1 MKSYD
6 IALIPGDGTGPE
18 VLAEGKKVL
27 DAACAKHGVK
37 LNYQSFDFGGER
49 YMRTGEIL
57 PDSAIEEFKKFHSMF
72 LGAIGHPDVKP
83 GILEVGILLKTR
95 FALDQYINLRPVK
108 LYPNVDCPLKDKKPE
123 DIDFVVV
130 RENTGGIYTGIG
142 GVTQKG
148 TPLEVATQVMQYSR
162 PVVERCVK
170 YAYEYTR
177 RRNSKKKMLTLVHKC
192 NVLTHCG
199 DLWVRVHKEMGD
211 KDYPE
216 IKQDYNHVDACTMW
230 FVKQPEYYDVIVTE
244 NLFGDIITD
253 LAAIIQGGLGI
264 AAGGNINPNGVSMF
278 EPMGGSAPKYTG
290 KNVINPLATISAGG
304 MMMDTLGEPKIAA
317 GDRQGDPRRARQ
329 RPDQEPRRRPDGHG
343 HARGRGSH
351 REDGELESERR
362 GSRPK
367 VEGTARVHPGGRVDR
382 QTIYRA
388 DQSVLDQSH
397 TRSPQELVPRLTSR
411 SPAARETRLRRP
423 SFRVHRWR
431 TGEVVQVER
440 IAVDIVTSRHVLQ
453 ANDLAIDGREAAF
466 GPNHGDPLRQ
476 RVLPANRVR
485 DWFSFVTNEPKEQ
498 LDAVRVPCGQSSHA
512 NLTKTS

>member
-1 MKSYD
+1 MKSYN

-18 VLAEGKKVL
+18 VLNEGVKVL

-37 LNYQSFDFGGER
+37 LSYTKFDFGGER

-57 PDSAIEEFKKFHSMF
+57 PDSAIEEFKKFDSMF

-108 LYPNVDCPLKDKKPE
+108 LYPNVETPLKDKGPE
-123 DIDFVVV
+123 HIDFVVV

-170 YAYEYTR
+170 YAYELTR

-211 KDYPE
+211 KDYPD

-264 AAGGNINPNGVSMF
+264 AAGGNINPEGVSMF

-290 KNVINPLATISAGG
+290 KNVINPLATICAGG
-304 MMMDTLGEPKIAA
+304 MMMDTLGEPAIA
-317 GDRQGDPRRARQ
+317 Q
-329 RPDQEPRRRPDGHG
+329 
-343 HARGRGSH
+343 
-351 REDGELESERR
+351 
-362 GSRPK
+362 
-367 VEGTARVHPGGRVDR
+367 
-382 QTIYRA
+382 
-388 DQSVLDQSH
+388 
-397 TRSPQELVPRLTSR
+397 
-411 SPAARETRLRRP
+411 
-423 SFRVHRWR
+423 
-431 TGEVVQVER
+431 
-440 IAVDIVTSRHVLQ
+440 
-453 ANDLAIDGREAAF
+453 AIDKAVHDALASKQIKSLTAGKMGLGTREV
-466 GPNHGDPLRQ
+466 GDLIAKL
-476 RVLPANRVR
+476 V
-485 DWFSFVTNEPKEQ
+485 S
-498 LDAVRVPCGQSSHA
+498 
-512 NLTKTS
+512 